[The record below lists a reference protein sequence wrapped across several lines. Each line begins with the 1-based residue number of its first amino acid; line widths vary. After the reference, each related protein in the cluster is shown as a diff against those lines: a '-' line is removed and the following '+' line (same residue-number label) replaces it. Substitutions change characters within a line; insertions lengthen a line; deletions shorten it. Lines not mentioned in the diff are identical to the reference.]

1 MAVSQSN
8 AEENMKMEGSEVKH
22 MDCIQKSPG
31 KLQSLPTEDLT
42 EEKMLRSRVDEQS
55 SLICILKNR
64 ADEVFL
70 RYQALQ
76 KINAKHEDQVAR
88 CQKELEE
95 ERNKSKILEKRFMD
109 LAANNQAIIAF
120 MEEYKNHN
128 SQLKLENEKLQSE
141 NESLFSQRLHD
152 SQVLVQKL
160 EEEVKLLI
168 EKYAHKRK
176 EYREKL
182 AGCQMELL
190 GQENLHIARETSLI
204 DELQDAHQQHKEA
217 VDNCKELKLQL
228 QEAEE
233 QRALNEIKMRERI
246 TSLMKEKDKFL
257 CLSMERG
264 KVIQEKQEEI
274 QNLETKCKEEKK
286 VRLEALERFAR
297 EVEAVNKDG
306 RVKSLQSALDQS
318 VRKFEKLKED
328 FDAFKEHS
336 DSLLTQ
342 ERELNRKL
350 RHMIG

>member
-1 MAVSQSN
+1 
-8 AEENMKMEGSEVKH
+8 

-76 KINAKHEDQVAR
+76 KINAEHEDQVAR

-141 NESLFSQRLHD
+141 NESLFSQRLHN

-176 EYREKL
+176 EYR
-182 AGCQMELL
+182 
-190 GQENLHIARETSLI
+190 
-204 DELQDAHQQHKEA
+204 
-217 VDNCKELKLQL
+217 
-228 QEAEE
+228 
-233 QRALNEIKMRERI
+233 
-246 TSLMKEKDKFL
+246 
-257 CLSMERG
+257 
-264 KVIQEKQEEI
+264 
-274 QNLETKCKEEKK
+274 
-286 VRLEALERFAR
+286 
-297 EVEAVNKDG
+297 
-306 RVKSLQSALDQS
+306 
-318 VRKFEKLKED
+318 
-328 FDAFKEHS
+328 
-336 DSLLTQ
+336 
-342 ERELNRKL
+342 
-350 RHMIG
+350 